1 MVLGYFIALLNTVI
15 CGLWI
20 GWAADDLRKK
30 KYTAFGFETAI
41 AITTLCYIIRNIFF
55 DLRGV

>member
-1 MVLGYFIALLNTVI
+1 MVLGYFSALLNTII

-30 KYTAFGFETAI
+30 KYTYFGIETAI
-41 AITTLCYIIRNIFF
+41 AITTLCFAIRNIFF
-55 DLRGV
+55 DMR